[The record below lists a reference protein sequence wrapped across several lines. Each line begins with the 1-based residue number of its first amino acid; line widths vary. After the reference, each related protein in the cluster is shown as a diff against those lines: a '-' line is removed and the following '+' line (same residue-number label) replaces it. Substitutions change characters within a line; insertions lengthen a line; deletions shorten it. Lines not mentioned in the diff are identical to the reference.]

1 VNHLFANL
9 NSHLPL
15 RLPSVPRNFHT
26 IWPHRFLPLQSPR
39 HYNAA
44 TLFFR
49 ARPHHPRHNGLFV
62 QLPQIPIPATTSYS
76 FRARSTAQYN
86 GPLLRSPEA
95 PASGNTCHLVAIIS
109 NENHFKRE
117 TSHAVASA

>member
-39 HYNAA
+39 AIIVQPP
-44 TLFFR
+44 FSSEPGR
-49 ARPHHPRHNGLFV
+49 SSPRHNGQFL
-62 QLPQIPIPATTSYS
+62 Q
-76 FRARSTAQYN
+76 
-86 GPLLRSPEA
+86 SPEA
-95 PASGNTCHLVAIIS
+95 PASGTPRHFSKTFPALAPCSAAPTCPACP
-109 NENHFKRE
+109 
-117 TSHAVASA
+117 